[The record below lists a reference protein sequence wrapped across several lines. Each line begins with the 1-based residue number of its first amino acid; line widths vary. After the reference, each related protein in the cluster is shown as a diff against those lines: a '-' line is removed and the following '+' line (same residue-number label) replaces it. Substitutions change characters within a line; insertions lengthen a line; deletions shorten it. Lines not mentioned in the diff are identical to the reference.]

1 MSKGV
6 ILLVSPSFPPM
17 EGGVAM
23 ATYEMAR
30 DLQCLGW
37 DIHVLTPESGLPPDS
52 SLPDPCSV
60 TRISF
65 VSSHE
70 TRHRIDACLEHIH
83 PSLVIFH
90 SWQDW
95 HLDYMAALCRERN
108 IPMIIRSHGCH
119 TDFHSFFRIQY
130 PPFFGI
136 KKWITSFPT
145 IRRNVNKIT
154 GHLHLVCLDDHGS
167 LFKGYDYYYAKKR
180 GMPNFTVIPNTF
192 LPLQPSSFSFRKKY
206 HLEHSLLFSCP
217 ASASVRKNQKAFI
230 RHVKKSNIKGIQFIF
245 LVPQYKSYA
254 EQKEKEADG
263 DPAYRFFY
271 GLPRHEVQAAIIES
285 NAVFLYSI
293 QEQQPLTLLEAMSCG
308 VPWIAPDV
316 GGISTLQGGIVLKKR
331 NTRNLQQALLQMTQ
345 ENTRKILSLAGKQ
358 FWCHRYSPKV
368 VYQQWEI
375 LFNDLLKKNR
385 VSTCSRSESAD
396 IHSPFKT

>member
-217 ASASVRKNQKAFI
+217 ASASVRKRKQRRI
-230 RHVKKSNIKGIQFIF
+230 FIF
-245 LVPQYKSYA
+245 HPGTTASHV
-254 EQKEKEADG
+254 
-263 DPAYRFFY
+263 
-271 GLPRHEVQAAIIES
+271 
-285 NAVFLYSI
+285 
-293 QEQQPLTLLEAMSCG
+293 
-308 VPWIAPDV
+308 V
-316 GGISTLQGGIVLKKR
+316 GGHVMRRSLDCSGCR
-331 NTRNLQQALLQMTQ
+331 RNLHPPGRHCSEETQYQKSAASLASNDPGKHQ
-345 ENTRKILSLAGKQ
+345 ENSVAGGQAVLVSPLFSKSCLSAVGNTIQ
-358 FWCHRYSPKV
+358 
-368 VYQQWEI
+368 
-375 LFNDLLKKNR
+375 
-385 VSTCSRSESAD
+385 
-396 IHSPFKT
+396 

>member
-1 MSKGV
+1 
-6 ILLVSPSFPPM
+6 
-17 EGGVAM
+17 M

-37 DIHVLTPESGLPPDS
+37 DIHVLTPESGIPPDS

-95 HLDYMAALCRERN
+95 HRDYMAALCRERN
-108 IPMIIRSHGCH
+108 IPMVIRSHGCH

-167 LFKGYDYYYAKKR
+167 LFKGYDYY
-180 GMPNFTVIPNTF
+180 
-192 LPLQPSSFSFRKKY
+192 
-206 HLEHSLLFSCP
+206 
-217 ASASVRKNQKAFI
+217 SV
-230 RHVKKSNIKGIQFIF
+230 
-245 LVPQYKSYA
+245 SYT
-254 EQKEKEADG
+254 
-263 DPAYRFFY
+263 
-271 GLPRHEVQAAIIES
+271 H
-285 NAVFLYSI
+285 
-293 QEQQPLTLLEAMSCG
+293 LTLPTNS
-308 VPWIAPDV
+308 
-316 GGISTLQGGIVLKKR
+316 
-331 NTRNLQQALLQMTQ
+331 
-345 ENTRKILSLAGKQ
+345 
-358 FWCHRYSPKV
+358 
-368 VYQQWEI
+368 
-375 LFNDLLKKNR
+375 R
-385 VSTCSRSESAD
+385 V
-396 IHSPFKT
+396 